1 MAKTLTRDLTQ
12 GSPTRL
18 IVVFAMTMLISGLTN
33 YIYNLTDSL
42 MVGHFV
48 DATALGA
55 VSSVSPIL
63 MILNNLST
71 TVVAGF
77 SITAGRIFG
86 SGDHRAL
93 RKMMASATYLTA
105 IIVGFITLLSLVL
118 CGVMIDLAQTPKE
131 LKDGA
136 QIYMSIIILA
146 KPFGAPTWLL
156 SGVFRALGDT
166 KTPVKIGVVN
176 GLGNVFFNFLFLVV
190 FPMGIAGAALG
201 TLCSALTGSVIYL
214 IIYKRKMQVLHFSGE
229 DAGFSWRM
237 SRRLLGIALPLGI
250 ESAVTSVGSL
260 ILQIAVNG
268 HGYEAVTGIA
278 LGGKIMNFFWLFFS
292 TFESSLLCFCS
303 QNIGAGR
310 LDRVRRGVKS
320 TFFVFLGVGAAF
332 LLLSVFGIDR
342 YIYRLFFNKA
352 DLLLESTGVIVES
365 AHTYFLTQML
375 FFVFIAMLF
384 TWRAGLKAF
393 GSTLPTLLC
402 GVVELIARVT
412 VSVFF
417 ASNLG
422 MLYFAGPMA
431 WVLSGIFVA
440 ILYPIVV
447 RGELRRMQASKQP
460 SLVEEKNLRSA
471 CGVIK

>member
-1 MAKTLTRDLTQ
+1 MAKTLTKDLTQ

-33 YIYNLTDSL
+33 YVYNLTDSL

-55 VSSVSPIL
+55 VSAASPIL

-71 TVVAGF
+71 TIVAGF

-86 SGDHRAL
+86 SGDHRSL
-93 RKMMASATYLTA
+93 RKMMANATYLTV
-105 IIVGFITLLSLVL
+105 IIVGAITAISLVL
-118 CGVMIDLAQTPKE
+118 CGPMIDWTNTPEE

-136 QIYMSIIILA
+136 KIYMAIIILA
-146 KPFGAPTWLL
+146 KPFGAPSWLL
-156 SGVFRALGDT
+156 SGVFRAMGDT
-166 KTPVKIGVVN
+166 KTPVTIGVVN

-201 TLCSALTGSVIYL
+201 TLCSALTGSLIYL
-214 IIYKRKMQVLHFSGE
+214 IIYKRKMQMLHFGGE
-229 DAGFSWRM
+229 DARASWRM
-237 SRRLLGIALPLGI
+237 MKRLLGIALPLGL
-250 ESAVTSVGSL
+250 ESAVTSFGSL
-260 ILQIAVNG
+260 ILQVAING

-278 LGGKIMNFFWLFFS
+278 MGSKIMTFFWLFFS

-310 LDRVRRGVKS
+310 IDRVRHGVRN
-320 TFFVFLGVGAAF
+320 TFFIFLIMGAAF
-332 LLLSVFGIDR
+332 FLLALSGLDR
-342 YIYRLFFNKA
+342 TVYRLFFNEA

-365 AHTYFLTQML
+365 AHVYYFTQLL
-375 FFVFIAMLF
+375 FFPFISMLF

-393 GSTLPTLLC
+393 GSTVPTLLC
-402 GVVELIARVT
+402 GVMELIARLT
-412 VSVFF
+412 VSFFF
-417 ASNLG
+417 ASRIEF
-422 MLYFAGPMA
+422 LYFAGPMA
-431 WVLSGIFVA
+431 WVFSGIFVA

-447 RGELRRMQASKQP
+447 KREMRGKIFPKEEDQAKP
-460 SLVEEKNLRSA
+460 AMAKR
-471 CGVIK
+471 